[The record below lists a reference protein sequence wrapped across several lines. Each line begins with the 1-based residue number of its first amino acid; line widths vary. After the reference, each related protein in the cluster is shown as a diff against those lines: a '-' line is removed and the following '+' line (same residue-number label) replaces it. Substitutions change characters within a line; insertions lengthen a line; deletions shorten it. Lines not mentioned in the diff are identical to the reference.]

1 MTLVSLFNMRL
12 YVPVRAVVSDGLDH
26 RLDLPVQ
33 FLAIFAPEVGFR
45 CVYNE
50 FHVFAISLQDR
61 MVRENTQML
70 LLLGGFGAERGQGRE
85 GHRVLKL
92 FNLVRLLLL

>member
-50 FHVFAISLQDR
+50 FHVLAVGLQDR

-70 LLLGGFGAERGQGRE
+70 LLLGGFGAERRE
-85 GHRVLKL
+85 GQRVLEL